1 MSCILILRKKWIK
14 NKYNPMQKSVLIV
27 GAGLG
32 GLATALRLVKKGYK
46 VTIIEKN
53 SQAGGRLNQLKKDGF
68 TFDTGPSFFSMSYEF
83 TEFAKDCN
91 IKLPFNY
98 YSLDPLYTV
107 NFRNSPVTY
116 YLYKDLKKLAA
127 QFTANDPGFEK
138 GMDRYLTKS
147 GKLFHDT
154 VDIVIKSNYDSIL
167 QYIIT
172 LMRVNPVHLPVMF
185 RNFWQQVSQY
195 FSSEE
200 ARQIVS
206 LVAFFLGRTPF
217 DTSGVY
223 TLLSY
228 TEFRHDGYFNVEGGM
243 YRIVEGITDELKKG
257 KTEIIYNTEIIDFVA
272 EGNELK
278 YLIDKDKRKWEADI
292 IVVNSDAAVFRGRV
306 FRRKEFSDEMLDK
319 KEWTMG
325 PLTIYL
331 GLKCKLPG
339 IHHHNYYLGNNFKE
353 YADKVFKHPE
363 ILEKP
368 YYYVNVLSRSNP
380 GCAPEGGES
389 IFFVCPVPDLRFKKN
404 WDDRDEIVD
413 SIIDDFSGRI
423 GKNIRPEI
431 VSRTVYTPVDWQ
443 DQFNLHR
450 GSGLGLS
457 HKMLQIGGFRPKNFD
472 EVFKNVFYVGASTI
486 PGTGLPMVIISS
498 KLATERIEKFR

>member
-1 MSCILILRKKWIK
+1 
-14 NKYNPMQKSVLIV
+14 MQKSVLIV

-32 GLATALRLVKKGYK
+32 GMATALRLSKKGYK
-46 VTIIEKN
+46 VTIVEKN
-53 SQAGGRLNQLKKDGF
+53 RQAGGRLGQLKKDGF

-91 IKLPFNY
+91 IQLPFRY

-107 NFRNSPVTY
+107 NIRNNPVTY
-116 YLYKDLKKLAA
+116 FLYRDLKKLGA
-127 QFTANDPGFEK
+127 QFSDSDPEFEK
-138 GMDRYLTKS
+138 NMERYLKKS
-147 GKLFHDT
+147 GRLFHDT
-154 VDIVIKSNYDSIL
+154 VDIVIKSNYDTIL
-167 QYIIT
+167 QYILT
-172 LMRVNPVHLPVMF
+172 LMKVNPVHLPVMF
-185 RNFWQQVSQY
+185 RNFWQQVAHY
-195 FSSEE
+195 HSSEE
-200 ARQIVS
+200 ARQIIS

-243 YRIVEGITDELKKG
+243 YKIIEGLAGELKKENV
-257 KTEIIYNTEIIDFVA
+257 EIIYDTEINGFSSD
-272 EGNELK
+272 GNKLNF
-278 YLIDKDKRKWEADI
+278 LIDKNGKQWKADI
-292 IVVNSDAAVFRGRV
+292 IVINSDAAVFRGKV
-306 FRRKEFSDEMLDK
+306 FGRKEYSDEVLDK

-331 GLKCKLPG
+331 GLKTKLHG
-339 IHHHNYYLGNNFKE
+339 VHHHNYYLGTNYRE
-353 YADKVFKHPE
+353 YADKVFRHPE
-363 ILEKP
+363 IMEKP
-368 YYYVNVLSRSNP
+368 YYYVNVLSSSNP
-380 GCAPEGGES
+380 DCAPEGCES
-389 IFFVCPVPDLRFKKN
+389 LFFVCPAPDLRFKKN

-423 GKNIRPEI
+423 GKNIQPEI
-431 VSRTVYTPVDWQ
+431 VSRTVYTPQDWQ

-472 EVFKNVFYVGASTI
+472 EQFKNVFYVGASTI

-498 KLATERIEKFR
+498 KLVTERIDKTG